1 MCSMSSNS
9 SIPRRSVKSL
19 HLVEHIGDRGIELV
33 RFLDFVGAHVRV
45 YPVFQETR
53 ALMFANELDE
63 RRYVGFPIFRE
74 ALEVHEDGSDAGLRE
89 EGDGI
94 LSVFVE
100 VGVEDSLIHKVG
112 LTFDVE
118 EHPAQVVQLQHG
130 ESVGKAGNCFF
141 DLLPIL
147 ADGVL
152 SAGLDLRDDREAIT
166 RGGLGKDGAI
176 SSLLEFEVSL
186 LGDRHGGGFCPI
198 DRKSTRLNS

>member
-1 MCSMSSNS
+1 Q
-9 SIPRRSVKSL
+9 RS
-19 HLVEHIGDRGIELV
+19 
-33 RFLDFVGAHVRV
+33 
-45 YPVFQETR
+45 
-53 ALMFANELDE
+53 
-63 RRYVGFPIFRE
+63 
-74 ALEVHEDGSDAGLRE
+74 
-89 EGDGI
+89 GI

-100 VGVEDSLIHKVG
+100 VCVEDSLIHKVG
-112 LTFDVE
+112 LTFNVE

-152 SAGLDLRDDREAIT
+152 SAGLDPRDDREAIT
-166 RGGLGKDGAI
+166 RGGLGKDRAI

-198 DRKSTRLNS
+198 VLLLCVCHIASFFVLFVLFLIFYFHFMALC